1 MGSSDAPFAARPR
14 RFPAMPARLLAGAL
28 LALAA
33 SGVAAKW
40 GHPEETVVAD
50 RVLIVKSKRSMKLLA
65 NGKVL
70 KAYRISLG
78 RTPLGH
84 KQCEGDNRTP
94 EGLYTVIEHKG
105 DSAYHLALRLS
116 YPGPD
121 DMAAAAAKG
130 CSPGGNIMIH
140 GLGTES
146 WIRRAHLQRDWTRG
160 CIALTNEE
168 IEEVWELVPNGT
180 IVEIRS

>member
-1 MGSSDAPFAARPR
+1 MRRSNSLRRPR
-14 RFPAMPARLLAGAL
+14 AALARLLVGAL
-28 LALAA
+28 LASAA
-33 SGVAAKW
+33 LTVSAKW
-40 GHPEETVVAD
+40 GHPETVVAD
-50 RVLIVKSKRSMKLLA
+50 RVVIVKSKRSMKLLA

-116 YPGPD
+116 YPGPND
-121 DMAAAAAKG
+121 VSAAVAKG
-130 CSPGGNIMIH
+130 CAPGGNIMIH

-146 WIRRAHLQRDWTRG
+146 WIKRVHLLRDWTQG
-160 CIALTNEE
+160 CIALTNDE
-168 IEEVWELVPNGT
+168 IEEVWELVPDGT
-180 IVEIRS
+180 IVEIQS